1 MGRMVAVS
9 RPEGSS
15 ISSTFY
21 SQPSLPCVWF
31 HDMFVKTRVSILL
44 GIAFLS
50 FPSLQAGDRTTEE
63 SFIPNFA
70 VAGSYF
76 SWGGESDFSNRPGTF
91 SNNEFGITAN
101 VPIVMRDGFRLTAGV
116 SYRRN
121 SLEFTGSGFP
131 FGTQSLD
138 LERLDIPFNLW
149 KDFNDRWKMWVR
161 LQPGWYS
168 DFNTVDSNDFIL
180 TSLALLSYQW
190 TDTTRIAFGAYYS
203 RDLGEER
210 VLPALG
216 FIFEPDPHWSLALT
230 FPRAELA
237 YAPSEDLLISARALL
252 SGAGW
257 NITDPAGGA
266 ADVDLNYRSIRV
278 GGGIDARINGPWW
291 AFVDAGVQLG
301 QELTIEGA
309 PYVFQQDLESSAYV
323 TGGIRLRF

>member
-1 MGRMVAVS
+1 MILR
-9 RPEGSS
+9 
-15 ISSTFY
+15 STI
-21 SQPSLPCVWF
+21 
-31 HDMFVKTRVSILL
+31 TTLL
-44 GIAFLS
+44 GVALFASSYLS
-50 FPSLQAGDRTTEE
+50 AEERSTEE

-70 VAGSYF
+70 IAGSYF

-121 SLEFTGSGFP
+121 TLDFNGSGFP

-138 LERLDIPFNLW
+138 LDRLDIPFNLW

-168 DFNTVDSNDFIL
+168 DFNSVNSDDFIL

-190 TDTTRIAFGAYYS
+190 NDTTRIAFGAYYS

-210 VLPALG
+210 VLPAIG
-216 FIFEPDPHWSLALT
+216 FIFEPDQHWSLALT

-237 YAPSEDLLISARALL
+237 YAPNEDVLFTARALL

-278 GGGIDARINGPWW
+278 GGGVDARITGPWW
-291 AFVDAGVQLG
+291 AYVDAGVQLG

-309 PYVFQQDLESSAYV
+309 NYTFQQDLENSAYV